1 MHSFQPAGGN
11 NAGGTVNFYTRLGDE
26 GIGAGLDY
34 IEKHGPRTH
43 HSNTQLLTYPIAKLT
58 FFT

>member
-43 HSNTQLLTYPIAKLT
+43 HSNTQFLT
-58 FFT
+58 